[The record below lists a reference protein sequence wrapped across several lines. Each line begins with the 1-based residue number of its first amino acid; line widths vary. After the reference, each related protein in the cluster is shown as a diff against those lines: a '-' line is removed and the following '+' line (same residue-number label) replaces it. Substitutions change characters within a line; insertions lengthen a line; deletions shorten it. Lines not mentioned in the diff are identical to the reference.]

1 MSTFFT
7 KLYALWWQ
15 KQVGFYQYIIFN
27 SKYMIIYIT
36 SWTFV
41 YIELTNVDEKGKLK
55 KDIKLIIL

>member
-1 MSTFFT
+1 
-7 KLYALWWQ
+7 
-15 KQVGFYQYIIFN
+15 
-27 SKYMIIYIT
+27 MIIYIT